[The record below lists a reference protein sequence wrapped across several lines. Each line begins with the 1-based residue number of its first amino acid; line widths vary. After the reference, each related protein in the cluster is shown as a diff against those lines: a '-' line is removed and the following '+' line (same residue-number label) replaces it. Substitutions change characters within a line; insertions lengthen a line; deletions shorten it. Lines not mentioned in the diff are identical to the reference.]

1 MTRGQVEGFAAGA
14 AGARGS
20 RRAGAVRLAPRP
32 TPKSARG
39 PSLHRVE
46 RRARKG
52 KGLSSLDEVALSRRV
67 LAAATTLTYDPAA
80 MVVTL
85 TPRSPLRTNT
95 RYAIW
100 HGAIGGE
107 QPTKGDAAMPV
118 VPFALDFRTEGE
130 RTATDDACRGGERSD
145 ESPWPDSD
153 RGNGSP
159 RGPQMVWSE
168 PRDGDSSVRVDRP
181 VRLAF
186 DRPLDASTLNERTIG
201 LRDVEAFRLFVEANV
216 GLVHQAAGRYSRY
229 GYPFDDLV
237 QAGTLGLIRA
247 VERFDPDRGYRFS
260 TFSVWWVQQSIQRAL
275 AHLAP
280 GVRVPDH
287 VGELLDRASRAE
299 ENLSH
304 QLGRLPSLSEVALDV
319 GSTADRLSRLRYAK
333 YAPVSLDRP
342 VGEELDAPLLE
353 FLPDPAARQPDV
365 AASQAAVRKILEAAL
380 EELPGAQSRVIVL
393 RFGLDDGVERTLA
406 EVGAVLG
413 LSRERVR
420 QIEVKALQSLRTV
433 GREDLGFSLS

>member
-14 AGARGS
+14 AGARGP
-20 RRAGAVRLAPRP
+20 RRAGSVRRAPRP
-32 TPKSARG
+32 APKPARG

-67 LAAATTLTYDPAA
+67 LRAATIVSYDPAA
-80 MVVTL
+80 WVVTL
-85 TPRSPLRTNT
+85 TLHSSLRTNT

-100 HGAIGGE
+100 HGAVAGAE
-107 QPTKGDAAMPV
+107 QAGRDAGMPV
-118 VPFALDFRTEGE
+118 VPFALDFRTERE
-130 RTATDDACRGGERSD
+130 RTAAYDARRDGGHFVA
-145 ESPWPDSD
+145 PLWPDTD

-159 RGPQMVWSE
+159 RAPQMVWSE
-168 PRDGDSSVRVDRP
+168 PRDGDSGVPVDRP

-186 DRPLDASTLNERTIG
+186 DRPLDPSTLNERTIG
-201 LRDVEAFRLFVEANV
+201 LRHVEAFRLFVEANM

-299 ENLSH
+299 ESLSH
-304 QLGRLPSLSEVALDV
+304 HLGRLPSLSEVALDV
-319 GSTADRLSRLRYAK
+319 GSTADRLGRLRYAQ
-333 YAPVSLDRP
+333 YAPISLDRP
-342 VGEELDAPLLE
+342 LGEELDAPLLE
-353 FLPDPAARQPDV
+353 FLPDPAAPQPDV
-365 AASQAAVRKILEAAL
+365 AASQAAVRAILEAAL

-420 QIEVKALQSLRTV
+420 QIEVKALQSLRAV